1 MIPFVKMH
9 GCGND
14 FLIVR
19 EADVLE
25 GDPES
30 GRWRFDP
37 QVLARRGCER
47 HFGLGADGLL
57 VYGPRPAQDG
67 VPRVRMRYWNA
78 DGSRAAMCGNGARCV
93 ARLAVERGE
102 VEPPLVL
109 DTDAGPRPA
118 RVVRRDGQIATV
130 EIDMGPPG
138 WEPDVVPV
146 LAPGPL
152 VAAPLRVGERELVV
166 TALSM
171 GNPHAMVVVA
181 DRAALA
187 AVRLEEEGRA
197 LSQHDVFP
205 AGANA
210 SFVAVESGA
219 LHLRV
224 WERGVGPTLA
234 CGTATCAAFAT
245 ARRLGLLAATRAA
258 VHVPGG
264 TVEVN
269 QDGAGHLWL
278 SGPAVYIAQGSLSA
292 ELLAE

>member
-19 EADVLE
+19 ETDLLE

-47 HFGLGADGLL
+47 HFGVGADGLL
-57 VYGPRPAQDG
+57 VYGPRPARDG
-67 VPRVRMRYWNA
+67 VPHVRMRYWNA

-93 ARLAVERGE
+93 VRLAVERGE
-102 VEPPLVL
+102 VEAPLVL

-118 RVVRRDGQIATV
+118 QVVRRDGQVATV

-138 WEPDVVPV
+138 WEPDAVPV
-146 LAPGPL
+146 LAAGPL
-152 VAAPLRVGERELVV
+152 VAAPLRVGETNLAV
-166 TALSM
+166 TAVSM
-171 GNPHAMVVVA
+171 GNPHAVVVVP

-187 AVRLEEEGRA
+187 AVRLEEEGRT

-210 SFVAVESGA
+210 SFVAVEAGA

-245 ARRLGLLAATRAA
+245 ARRLELLAATRAA

-264 TVEVN
+264 AVEVS
-269 QDGAGHLWL
+269 QDDAGHLWL
-278 SGPAVYIAQGSLSA
+278 SGPAVYIARGSLSA
-292 ELLAE
+292 ELLVE